1 MTRLTPEIL
10 REQRINGF
18 LQLAGEEAKAA
29 KNLLADDLSRQA
41 VYFVQQSAE
50 KLLRAVL
57 EREGIPAGPT
67 HSIAKLVELL
77 SVTHSL
83 RSKFLEFDDLSVA
96 STRYRYPSQT
106 GFLASP
112 DLTEL
117 PERIS
122 ALDKLALL
130 AIAFVKPTTIPR

>member
-1 MTRLTPEIL
+1 MTKLTPEIL

-29 KNLLADDLSRQA
+29 KNLLADGLSRQA

-67 HSIAKLVELL
+67 LSIAKLVELL
-77 SVTHSL
+77 SVSHSL
-83 RSKFLEFDDLSVA
+83 RSRFLEFDDLSVA

-106 GFLASP
+106 GFLAIP
-112 DLTEL
+112 DLAEL

-122 ALDKLALL
+122 ALGKLALL
-130 AIAFVKPTTIPR
+130 AIAFVKPTTLPR

>member
-1 MTRLTPEIL
+1 MTKLTPEKL

-18 LQLAGEEAKAA
+18 LQIAGEEAKAA
-29 KNLLADDLSRQA
+29 KNLLSDALSRQA

-77 SVTHSL
+77 SEAHPL
-83 RSKFLEFDDLSVA
+83 RDKFLAFDELSVA
-96 STRYRYPSQT
+96 STRYRYPGQT
-106 GFLASP
+106 GFVASP
-112 DLTEL
+112 DVTEL

-122 ALDKLALL
+122 ARDELRLNT
-130 AIAFVKPTTIPR
+130 IAFVKPATTTR

>member
-1 MTRLTPEIL
+1 MSKLTPERL

-18 LQLAGEEAKAA
+18 LHLADEEATAA
-29 KNLLADDLSRQA
+29 KMLLADGLPRQA

-77 SVTHSL
+77 PTPHPL
-83 RSKFLEFDDLSVA
+83 RDRFLSFDDLSVA

-106 GFLASP
+106 GMLASP
-112 DLTEL
+112 DVAEL
-117 PERIS
+117 PERLS
-122 ALDKLALL
+122 ALAELALHTITYV
-130 AIAFVKPTTIPR
+130 APQTTTR